1 MRSTLE
7 SFYASSYYASRPRW
21 LRRAA
26 IATLILLD
34 ALFLGL
40 LNGFGALN
48 LVDRIL
54 GGSLPNDMV
63 WLLQIVQ
70 SFSAGFT
77 LVKIVFDDLPPSNAR
92 SIAIVSSPAFL
103 FVLSIITLEALFQG
117 QEKGASITFDLVSL
131 GTNTL
136 IWSATYLS
144 IAIGLTLT
152 YKVQR
157 YGNFAQSEFFMVGM
171 FFGVILGWSEP
182 YYPLFE
188 SPGDSVITWTLLL
201 RTILVAFVLTGLVG
215 IIIDRAVYRGF
226 RIRKASPQVMMIASL
241 GIALILRA
249 IYFMRFSSSKI
260 IFNPDAD
267 FQHISNRW
275 QFPTTKFRLNLG
287 ERSLDEG
294 STYKEFNCEQSR
306 NPETG
311 KLLFDESGE
320 PVLERIVTEGSKPAI
335 EVYDVA
341 TDCVSA
347 ASTYFG
353 YNKGALVAI
362 VFLSVTLLVILLNK
376 SRLGMRMRAVAD
388 NPELAA
394 SSGINV
400 ERIQLTSAFLSAGVT
415 GIGGAVFSVTLLF
428 NPTTAFSLLLPSFAV
443 IVLGTIGSIEGTIAA
458 SILVGFVRA
467 ASSPILTGVGF
478 PLGRSGYS
486 AMGGVMPY
494 IFLVAILMII
504 PKGLGDAW
512 ERWRI
517 DRTRM
522 RNENPP
528 KEPTEK
534 TIAALAILPT
544 GILGLHH
551 WKSGRSD
558 KTQNFSIVALGSYVS
573 HRIFQFIARN
583 SFAEGSCSD
592 LCAQSKSASTNLAI
606 LTGRNDGTIR
616 AEDSPFFSETVT
628 NLDRSWLELME
639 TEIQFTNLFSDLSNV
654 LWPWIPLL
662 LWIIA
667 AIEGINILSKGR
679 LSDEVRTR
687 TADLRILTI
696 RTGHTK
702 KAFRLVAS
710 TLVPALTEI
719 NRRHSSLVAS
729 VRTSISRV
737 YGEAHRKFSDTTKGM
752 MPTDETNILL
762 RFRDPYGREGSRGSW
777 AAFCILLLVLLSFL
791 WWLPIT
797 ADPETF
803 NWDKLFQVSNVMQ
816 SVCIFAL
823 MAFSLNLHTGYTG
836 MVNFGVIFFVGVGGI
851 TVCILTA
858 PTEMNGYGWGILPAA
873 IIAMLLSAS
882 FGWALAYPTARLRTD
897 YFAIVTI
904 SIGEILRLLL
914 SAEPLLRTG
923 PTASAIG
930 LGSYPL
936 PLKELWFCGSD
947 IETGHGKEFISPDSC
962 RAATPEI
969 DSPALFISDVLNLG
983 EPAPYSLLLAILCLI
998 SVLLVWLLLET
1009 LLSSPWGRIL
1019 KAIREDEEVA
1029 QHHGHNVLTHK
1040 AASLSL
1046 GAAIAALAGILWAWK
1061 LTGLSPSFMS
1071 PSSTTFLV
1079 WAAFIIGGATNNRG
1093 MVVGSFIIVLME
1105 YVFNVLVVAS
1115 SPDLPL
1121 YEIAGKIDGAFIWL
1135 VTEQWEVTT
1144 AFVAIFLIG
1153 MVTRLGNL
1161 AEIGAWGAI
1170 VFVFTAVMM
1179 DGERAIDSATNY
1191 AGEVSISGGS
1201 MVYVKLLLIGALM
1214 MFSLKY
1220 NPKGMLPE
1228 VPARP
1233 GRPSGGDSE

>member
-1 MRSTLE
+1 MRNTLGI
-7 SFYASSYYASRPRW
+7 FYSSLPRW
-21 LRRAA
+21 FRRTS

-34 ALFLGL
+34 AIFLGL
-40 LNGFGALN
+40 QNGRGALN
-48 LVDRIL
+48 LVDWLL
-54 GGSLPNDMV
+54 GGALPNDMV

-70 SFSAGFT
+70 SFSAGFA
-77 LVKIVFDDLPPSNAR
+77 LVKVLFDDLPPSKAR
-92 SIAIVSSPAFL
+92 SIAIASSPVFL
-103 FVLSIITLEALFQG
+103 FVLSLITLEALFLG

-171 FFGVILGWSEP
+171 FFGMILGWSDP
-182 YYPLFE
+182 YYPLYE
-188 SPGDSVITWTLLL
+188 SPGDTVITWTLLL

-215 IIIDRAVYRGF
+215 IIVDRAVYRGF

-241 GIALILRA
+241 GIALFLRA
-249 IYFMRFSSSKI
+249 IYFMRFSPSKV
-260 IFNPDAD
+260 IFYPDAD

-275 QFPTTKFRLNLG
+275 EFHTTKFRMNLG
-287 ERSLDEG
+287 DRSLDEG
-294 STYKEFNCEQSR
+294 STYTEFNCEQSR

-311 KLLFDESGE
+311 ELLFDESGG
-320 PVLERIVTEGSKPAI
+320 PVLERIVTEGSKPPI
-335 EVYDVA
+335 EIYDVA

-347 ASTYFG
+347 AVTYFP
-353 YNKGALVAI
+353 YNKGSLVAT

-388 NPELAA
+388 NPDLAA

-400 ERIQLTSAFLSAGVT
+400 ERIQLTSAFLSAGIT
-415 GIGGAVFSVTLLF
+415 GIGGAIFSVTLLF

-443 IVLGTIGSIEGTIAA
+443 IVLGTIGSIGGTIVA

-467 ASSPILTGVGF
+467 ASSPMLVGVGF

-512 ERWRI
+512 ETWKI
-517 DRTRM
+517 DRTRK
-522 RNENPP
+522 RNEKHP
-528 KEPTEK
+528 KGPTENYV
-534 TIAALAILPT
+534 AALAILPT
-544 GILGLHH
+544 GILGMHH

-558 KTQNFSIVALGSYVS
+558 KAQNFSIVALGSYLL
-573 HRIFQFIARN
+573 HRISEFITKN
-583 SFAEGSCSD
+583 SFSEEACSD
-592 LCAQSKSASTNLAI
+592 LCTQSDSTDSNLAI

-616 AEDSPFFSETVT
+616 AEDSPFFSENVT
-628 NLDRSWLELME
+628 NLDEKWLGLME
-639 TEIQFTNLFSDLSNV
+639 TEIQFSNLISDLSDV

-679 LSDEVRTR
+679 LSNEARTR
-687 TADLRILTI
+687 TAGLRIATTLTS
-696 RTGHTK
+696 HAK
-702 KAFRLVAS
+702 NAFRLVVS
-710 TLVPALTEI
+710 LLVPPLAEI
-719 NRRHSSLVAS
+719 NRRHASFVAS
-729 VRTSISRV
+729 TKKSISRV
-737 YGEAHRKFSDTTKGM
+737 SGEALRKIREATEGM
-752 MPTDETNILL
+752 LPADEDNIFL
-762 RFRDPYGREGSRGSW
+762 RFRDPYGREGSKGSW

-797 ADPETF
+797 SDPATF
-803 NWDKLFQVSNVMQ
+803 NWDKTFQVSNVMQ
-816 SVCIFAL
+816 SICIFTL

-836 MVNFGVIFFVGVGGI
+836 MVNFGVVFFVGVGAI

-873 IIAMLLSAS
+873 IVAILLSAS

-936 PLKELWFCGSD
+936 PLKELWFCGPG
-947 IETGHGKEFISPDSC
+947 IETGRGKQFISPDSC
-962 RAATPEI
+962 RVATPEL
-969 DSPALFISDVLNLG
+969 DSPSLFISDILNLG
-983 EPAPYSLLLAILCLI
+983 DPAPYSLFLAVVCLI
-998 SVLLVWLLLET
+998 SVLLVWFLLET
-1009 LLSSPWGRIL
+1009 LLSSPWGRVL
-1019 KAIREDEEVA
+1019 KAIREDEDVA
-1029 QHHGHNVLTHK
+1029 QHHGHDVLTHK

-1079 WAAFIIGGATNNRG
+1079 WAAFIIGGATNNKG

-1121 YEIAGKIDGAFIWL
+1121 YEIAGKIDGTFIWL

-1144 AFVAIFLIG
+1144 AFAAIFLIG
-1153 MVTRLGNL
+1153 IVTRLGNL

-1170 VFVFTAVMM
+1170 VFSFTAVMM
-1179 DGERAIDSATNY
+1179 EGERAIDSATNY
-1191 AGEVSISGGS
+1191 AGEISISGGS
-1201 MVYVKLLLIGALM
+1201 MVYVKLLLVGSLM

-1233 GRPSGGDSE
+1233 GKPSGGDSE